1 MDYENFKNL
10 RRKVNSY
17 SGDQPASSSSRQ
29 TSKYTRAGSLESAQ
43 GSSYQTFYVE
53 EGSATSTD
61 YEQPSRHATPQHG
74 SAQMGRRRAVSVSAS
89 YYSYPRSVKKSSEAN
104 EGGYAYATTTAHAS
118 ALPSADEHEEQTHES
133 LSQPPSMSAS
143 KVPFTAVTAGQLPTL
158 DAGHEA
164 EVDIENT
171 ESGLLSTSQCVGPA
185 IKVIRPTTGSTI
197 KPLVMKMLPLY
208 LCTEDG
214 KVYADQN
221 AASIP
226 THHLV
231 EVNEDIMK
239 KMLHKSTINPQ
250 PPGPVLVS
258 CCNKYFILV
267 KYQCM
272 V

>member
-1 MDYENFKNL
+1 MDYENL

-17 SGDQPASSSSRQ
+17 SGGQPALGISQQ
-29 TSKYTRAGSLESAQ
+29 TSKYTRAGSLDSAKS
-43 GSSYQTFYVE
+43 SSYQTFYVE
-53 EGSATSTD
+53 EGSATD
-61 YEQPSRHATPQHG
+61 YEQPSRHTTPQHG
-74 SAQMGRRRAVSVSAS
+74 SHSAQIERRQAFSVSS
-89 YYSYPRSVKKSSEAN
+89 PYYSYPRSVKKLSEAN

-133 LSQPPSMSAS
+133 LSRPPSMSAS
-143 KVPFTAVTAGQLPTL
+143 KVPLTAVTAGQLPAL

-221 AASIP
+221 TASIP

-231 EVNEDIMK
+231 EVNEDTMK